1 MNTKVV
7 GFKLGLSYGLVQ
19 NIKSKENQ
27 VHSHSLG
34 VSLIIKSFISH
45 PTECLARATQKGKS
59 EKGRQA
65 FSQL

>member
-19 NIKSKENQ
+19 NIRSTENQ
-27 VHSHSLG
+27 VHGLSLG

-45 PTECLARATQKGKS
+45 PTECLARAT
-59 EKGRQA
+59 
-65 FSQL
+65 